1 MDSVSPDKTGQMIR
15 ASIDIGTNT
24 VLLLIAE
31 VSSGRIKVIDE
42 KQEIP
47 RLGRGVD
54 AGRNLHPDS
63 ISRVLTVLKTYKE
76 YLDQNW
82 PALSDQVIVTATSAV
97 RDAGNREE
105 FIRQVKF
112 QTGWNVQ
119 LLSGDEEADT
129 TYTGALSLLELTEYS
144 NNIVLDIG
152 GGSTEIAFGVGK
164 ERTNARS
171 LDIGSVRFTERY
183 FQHDPPLTSEIEAA
197 RREAEKELNREKSPK
212 HTGTVIGV
220 AGTVTS
226 LAAIDLNLRLYDP
239 GQINGYTLPRQRIEE
254 FIGEISQMS
263 SESIENKYPL
273 FLKGRGDVILA
284 GLIIL
289 DEFLVWCHS
298 ETLIVSTGGIR
309 HGILL

>member
-1 MDSVSPDKTGQMIR
+1 MKR

-54 AGRNLHPDS
+54 SGRNLHSDS
-63 ISRVLTVLKTYKE
+63 IKRVLKVLISYKE
-76 YLDQNW
+76 FLDKNW
-82 PALSDQVIVTATSAV
+82 PSLSGQVIVTATSAV

-105 FIRQVKF
+105 FIRQVKL
-112 QTGWNVQ
+112 QTGWDVQ

-129 TYTGALSLLELTEYS
+129 TYAGALSVLELPDNS
-144 NNIVLDIG
+144 KNLVLDIG

-164 ERTNARS
+164 VRTHARS

-183 FQHDPPLTSEIEAA
+183 FQHDPPLRSEIANA
-197 RREAEKELNREKSPK
+197 RREAGIELKREKSPEYS
-212 HTGTVIGV
+212 GTVIGV

-239 GQINGYTLPRQRIEE
+239 GKINGYTLSKQRIEE
-254 FIGEISQMS
+254 FIGEISRMS
-263 SESIENKYPL
+263 SESIEEKYPR

-289 DEFLVWCHS
+289 DEFLQWCNS
-298 ETLIVSTGGIR
+298 KTLTVSTGGIR
-309 HGILL
+309 HGILI